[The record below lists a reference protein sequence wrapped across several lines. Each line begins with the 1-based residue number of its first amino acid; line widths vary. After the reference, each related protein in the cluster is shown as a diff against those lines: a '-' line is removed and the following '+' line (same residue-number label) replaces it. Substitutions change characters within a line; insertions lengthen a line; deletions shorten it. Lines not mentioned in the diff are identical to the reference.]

1 MYLKLCKYEFKSIAR
16 TLLPIYLAVVVVSLI
31 NAFSFGVND
40 LFHAGSMVTGYGAA
54 IQLPH
59 AANTLVGLMQLVVF
73 LAYFGVMVALFVL
86 TLIVIIQR
94 FYKGLLCDEGYLM
107 FTLPVKPW
115 QLIASKG
122 TAAFGMSVISGAAAF
137 LSILILMC
145 GVVGPVEFFSFFDPR
160 IWWQMFGDLKEVFP
174 KWGLYVLLYCF
185 EFLILVIVYGM
196 AGLFQ
201 MYVSMALGHLAQRH
215 RIIMS
220 VVAYLVISM
229 ALSFLSGAGM
239 LLLDGSGILHALSPI
254 IGHSAHTGMQL
265 MFFGLLTWNILQLA
279 AFFFGTERI
288 LSKKLNLE

>member
-31 NAFSFGVND
+31 NALSFGVND

-107 FTLPVKPW
+107 FTLPVK
-115 QLIASKG
+115 SKG

-145 GVVGPVEFFSFFDPR
+145 GVVGPVEFFSSIFDPR
-160 IWWQMFGDLKEVFP
+160 IWWQMFGDLNEVFP

-185 EFLILVIVYGM
+185 EFLILAIVSGM

-201 MYVSMALGHLAQRH
+201 MYVAMALGHLAQRR
-215 RIIMS
+215 RILMS
-220 VVAYLVISM
+220 VAAYLVISM
-229 ALSFLSGAGM
+229 ALSFLRGAGM
-239 LLLDGSGILHALSPI
+239 MLLDGSGILHALTPM
-254 IGHSAHTGMQL
+254 IGSSAHTGIQL
-265 MFFGLLTWNILQLA
+265 MVFGLLAWNILKLA
-279 AFFFGTERI
+279 AFFFGAERI
-288 LSKKLNLE
+288 LSQKLNLE

>member
-31 NAFSFGVND
+31 NALSFGVND

-145 GVVGPVEFFSFFDPR
+145 GVVGPVEFSPRFSTR
-160 IWWQMFGDLKEVFP
+160 ASG
-174 KWGLYVLLYCF
+174 GGC
-185 EFLILVIVYGM
+185 
-196 AGLFQ
+196 
-201 MYVSMALGHLAQRH
+201 LATSTRFS
-215 RIIMS
+215 RNGGCMS
-220 VVAYLVISM
+220 CCTASN
-229 ALSFLSGAGM
+229 S
-239 LLLDGSGILHALSPI
+239 
-254 IGHSAHTGMQL
+254 
-265 MFFGLLTWNILQLA
+265 
-279 AFFFGTERI
+279 
-288 LSKKLNLE
+288 

>member
-122 TAAFGMSVISGAAAF
+122 TAAFGMSVISGATAF

-229 ALSFLSGAGM
+229 VLSFLSGAGM
-239 LLLDGSGILHALSPI
+239 LLLDGSGILHALSPM
-254 IGHSAHTGMQL
+254 IGHSAHTGIQL
-265 MFFGLLTWNILQLA
+265 MIFGLLAWNILQLA